1 VTHARSRS
9 QEKEDSSLSILVGLL
24 EAAVVSNGYLPFF
37 AGFFAAGFFAAA
49 FFAAGFFAAGFLV
62 TAIFATSSSVTCYV
76 RICLDAQKALYSP
89 VWSCQ

>member
-1 VTHARSRS
+1 MTHARSRS

-49 FFAAGFFAAGFLV
+49 FFAAGFLV